1 MRIRKRLCAAALC
14 ALLLTGCARTAPAF
28 IPHGYLTDE
37 SIAQVGGAFYAFLP
51 KTGEAGPRT
60 YLCELRQGQAPR
72 PVCNRADCAHMEQ
85 STLTDPCN
93 AYAAAGRGLL
103 AAGDALYAS
112 DGRRIV
118 RYDPEGGA
126 PEVVLETEGNL
137 RCFLVL
143 EEAIVFSLQGAEGG
157 GFYSVPRDGADEA
170 PAALY
175 ERAGAGSY
183 IGSAQLLDGWIY
195 LTEVHADQGG
205 QMNLV
210 RVRPDGSAC
219 EAFAENAG
227 GHCLVPLEGGLAAVR
242 QGETG
247 NEVVLLEES
256 GQAVRTLCAT
266 ETRPLLCPAGDGL
279 LVDEGL
285 AFPAAERALWQYDA
299 AGELVGTVAVPAA
312 CGAPLGADA
321 ETAYY
326 WEETDAGPNLVR
338 IDLAGAAV
346 RAVGGCNALP

>member
-1 MRIRKRLCAAALC
+1 MCIRKILCAALC
-14 ALLLTGCARTAPAF
+14 ALLLTGCAQAGPAF
-28 IPHGYLTDE
+28 LPHGYLTDE
-37 SIAQVGGAFYAFLP
+37 SVAQVGEALYAFLP

-72 PVCNRADCAHMEQ
+72 PVCNRAGCAHMEQ
-85 STLTDPCN
+85 STLVDPCN

-157 GFYSVPRDGADEA
+157 GFYSVPRDSAGEA
-170 PAALY
+170 PVPLY
-175 ERAGAGSY
+175 ELDGAGSY
-183 IGSAQLLDGWIY
+183 IGCAQLLDGWIY
-195 LTEVHADQGG
+195 LTEVRMDPGG

-219 EAFAENAG
+219 EVFAENAG

-242 QGETG
+242 QGETDY
-247 NEVVLLEES
+247 EVVLLAES
-256 GQAVRTLCAT
+256 GQAVRTLCTT
-266 ETRPLLCPAGDGL
+266 ETYPLLCPAGDGL
-279 LVDEGL
+279 LVDEGS
-285 AFPAAERALWQYDA
+285 AFPAAERALWRYDA
-299 AGELVGTVAVPAA
+299 AGEPAGMVTVPAA

-321 ETAYY
+321 ETVYY

-338 IDLAGAAV
+338 MDLTKAAE
-346 RAVGGCNALP
+346 R